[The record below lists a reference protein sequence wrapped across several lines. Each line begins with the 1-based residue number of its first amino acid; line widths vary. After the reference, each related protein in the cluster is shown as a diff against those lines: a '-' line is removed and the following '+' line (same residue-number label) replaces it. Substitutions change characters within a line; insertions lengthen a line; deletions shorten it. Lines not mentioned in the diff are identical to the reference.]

1 MEWIHSALNAD
12 GMLKLIYYIRERNI
26 MKKLLKFVGYIV
38 VSGLAVISLYLVN
51 LFLMKPYSIDHYLA
65 KELTMGL
72 LESPE
77 YMTYIGIFD
86 PYNAILK
93 HNQKLSINTLA
104 DGEEDYQDS
113 LKHLSML
120 KKYDSETLTEVQKV
134 TQKIAIFDTENSIDR
149 FENFRFHSYPFN
161 QISGNHLNLVEFM
174 TDTHPVRNYRE
185 ASDYIKRVRLID
197 ESMKSDL
204 LWLEEQKKLG
214 IFAPQFVFDHVIR
227 QLNELLSYT
236 DDENPLM
243 QVFIRKVS
251 ELEISPEKK
260 EALFDEL
267 SAVIKSDVKPGYE
280 LILQFMESNY
290 TNANPHHGAW
300 SQPNGDA
307 YYASRLRSYT
317 TTDYTAEEI
326 HQIGLS
332 EVERIS
338 NRMKEIFMM
347 LGYEVNKPIG
357 EMMNDLNENPEFLYA
372 DTPDRKEIVIADYN
386 QMVKEAEEDVRPY
399 FERFPISP
407 VEVRAVP
414 EYSEKTAAGG
424 YYQAPSLDGSRP
436 GVFYANLYD
445 IKQTPTF
452 GMRTLTFHE
461 AVPGHHFQIALNQE
475 NEKLTLYR
483 KMGYR
488 TSAFTEGWALYS
500 EQLAVEAGMT
510 KNLYDELGVLQSE
523 MFRANRLVVDTG
535 MHYKR
540 WTREEAMDYM
550 KKTTGMSDTEVR
562 VEIERYI
569 VWPGQATSYK
579 MGMLKILELREKAKQ
594 ALGDK
599 FDIKKFHTVVLDQGI
614 VPLFILEDIINEWV
628 ESF

>member
-1 MEWIHSALNAD
+1 MN
-12 GMLKLIYYIRERNI
+12 
-26 MKKLLKFVGYIV
+26 KLLKYLGYGILSSV
-38 VSGLAVISLYLVN
+38 AVASLYLAN
-51 LFLMKPYSIDHYLA
+51 LFLMKPYSMDHYLA
-65 KELTMGL
+65 KELTLSL
-72 LESPE
+72 LEAPE
-77 YMTYIGIFD
+77 FTTYIGVFD
-86 PYNAILK
+86 PFNSVLK
-93 HNQKLSINTLA
+93 HNQKLSIDTLEDAENDFQNTL
-104 DGEEDYQDS
+104 QH
-113 LKHLSML
+113 LKMI
-120 KKYDSETLTEVQKV
+120 KKYNSENLTDIQKV

-149 FENFRFHSYPFN
+149 FQNFRFHSYPFN

-174 TDTHPVRNYRE
+174 TDTHPIRNYRE
-185 ASDYIKRVRLID
+185 ATDYIKRVKLFD
-197 ESMKSDL
+197 ESLNSDL
-204 LWLEEQKKLG
+204 QWLGEQKKLG
-214 IFAPQFVFDHVIR
+214 IFAPKFVFDHVIK
-227 QLNELLSYT
+227 QLKELLAYE
-236 DDENPLM
+236 DNENPLM
-243 QVFIRKVS
+243 QVFVRKVN
-251 ELEISPEKK
+251 ELDIDLAKK
-260 EALFDEL
+260 EALFKEL
-267 SAVIKSDVKPGYE
+267 SSIIETDVKPGYE
-280 LILQFMESNY
+280 SILEYMELNY
-290 TNANPHHGAW
+290 DNANKNDGVW
-300 SQPNGDA
+300 SLPNGDA
-307 YYASRLRSYT
+307 FYASRLRSYT

-332 EVERIS
+332 EVARIGE
-338 NRMKEIFMM
+338 RMKEIFIS

-386 QMVKEAEEDVRPY
+386 QMVKEAEIDVKPY
-399 FERFPISP
+399 FERFPVSP
-407 VEVRAVP
+407 VEVRAIP
-414 EYSEKTAAGG
+414 EYSEQTAAGG

-475 NEKLTLYR
+475 NKDLTMYR

-500 EQLAVEAGMT
+500 EQLAVEVGMT

-535 MHYKR
+535 LHYKK
-540 WTREEAMDYM
+540 WSREKAMDYM

-579 MGMLKILELREKAKQ
+579 MGMLKILELRQKAQ
-594 ALGDK
+594 DALGES
-599 FDIKKFHTVVLDQGI
+599 FDIRKFHTVVLDQGI
-614 VPLFILEDIINEWV
+614 VPLFILEDIIDEWIAK
-628 ESF
+628 S

>member
-1 MEWIHSALNAD
+1 
-12 GMLKLIYYIRERNI
+12 
-26 MKKLLKFVGYIV
+26 MKKLFKYAGYLILGSLILV
-38 VSGLAVISLYLVN
+38 TLYISN

-65 KELTMGL
+65 KELTLSL
-72 LESPE
+72 LDSPE
-77 YMTYIGIFD
+77 FMTYIGIFD
-86 PYNAILK
+86 PFNAILK
-93 HNQKLSINTLA
+93 HNQKLSIDSLE
-104 DGEEDYQDS
+104 DGEKNYQDT
-113 LKHLSML
+113 LKHLKML
-120 KKYDSETLTEVQKV
+120 KKYNSNNLTDVQKV

-161 QISGNHLNLVEFM
+161 QIGGNHLNGVEFM
-174 TDTHPVRNYRE
+174 TDTHPIRTYRE
-185 ASDYIKRVRLID
+185 ATDYIKRVRLFD
-197 ESMKSDL
+197 VSMNSDL
-204 LWLEEQKKLG
+204 VWLEEQKKLG
-214 IFAPQFVFDHVIR
+214 IFAPKFVFDHVIR
-227 QLNELLSYT
+227 QLKELIAYT
-236 DDENPLM
+236 DDNNPLM
-243 QVFIRKVS
+243 QVFIRKVN
-251 ELEISPEKK
+251 ELDISTKKK
-260 EALFDEL
+260 EALFAEL
-267 SAVIKSDVKPGYE
+267 SEVILSDVKPGYKS
-280 LILQFMESNY
+280 ILQYMENNY
-290 TNANPHHGAW
+290 DQANKHHGVW
-300 SQPNGDA
+300 SLPNGDSF
-307 YYASRLRSYT
+307 YASRLRSYT

-326 HQIGLS
+326 HYIGLS
-332 EVERIS
+332 EVERIGS
-338 NRMKEIFMM
+338 RMKEIFIL
-347 LGYEVNKPIG
+347 LGYEINKPVG
-357 EMMNDLNENPEFLYA
+357 EMMNELNENPDFLYA
-372 DTPDRKEIVIADYN
+372 DTTDRKQIVIADYN

-475 NEKLTLYR
+475 NEDLTLYR

-500 EQLAVEAGMT
+500 EQLAVEVGMT

-535 MHYKR
+535 LHYKK
-540 WTREEAMDYM
+540 WTREKAMDYM
-550 KKTTGMSDTEVR
+550 KRTTGMSDTEVR

-579 MGMLKILELREKAKQ
+579 MGMLKILELRQKAQ
-594 ALGDK
+594 DALGDK
-599 FDIKKFHTVVLDQGI
+599 FDIRKFHTVVLDQGI
-614 VPLFILEDIINEWV
+614 VPLFILEDIIDEWV
-628 ESF
+628 ESY

>member
-1 MEWIHSALNAD
+1 
-12 GMLKLIYYIRERNI
+12 
-26 MKKLLKFVGYIV
+26 MKKLFKYAGYLILGSLILV
-38 VSGLAVISLYLVN
+38 TLYVSN

-65 KELTMGL
+65 KELTLSL
-72 LESPE
+72 LDSPE
-77 YMTYIGIFD
+77 FMTYIGIFD
-86 PYNAILK
+86 PFNAILK
-93 HNQKLSINTLA
+93 HNQKLSIDSLE
-104 DGEEDYQDS
+104 DGEKNYQDT
-113 LKHLSML
+113 LKHLKML
-120 KKYDSETLTEVQKV
+120 KKYNSNNLTDVQKI

-161 QISGNHLNLVEFM
+161 QIGGNHLNGVEFM
-174 TDTHPVRNYRE
+174 TDTHPIRTYRE
-185 ASDYIKRVRLID
+185 ATDYIKRVRLFD
-197 ESMKSDL
+197 DSMNSDL
-204 LWLEEQKKLG
+204 VWLEEQKKLG
-214 IFAPQFVFDHVIR
+214 IFAPKFVFDHVIR
-227 QLNELLSYT
+227 QLKELIAYT
-236 DDENPLM
+236 DDNNPLM
-243 QVFIRKVS
+243 QVFIRKVN
-251 ELEISPEKK
+251 ELDISTKKK
-260 EALFDEL
+260 EALFAEL
-267 SAVIKSDVKPGYE
+267 SEVILSDVKPGYKS
-280 LILQFMESNY
+280 ILQYMENNY
-290 TNANPHHGAW
+290 DQANKHHGVW
-300 SQPNGDA
+300 SLPNGDSF
-307 YYASRLRSYT
+307 YASRLRSYT

-326 HQIGLS
+326 HYIGLS
-332 EVERIS
+332 EVERIG
-338 NRMKEIFMM
+338 NRMKEIFIL
-347 LGYEVNKPIG
+347 LGYEINKPVG
-357 EMMNDLNENPEFLYA
+357 EMMNELNENPDFLYA
-372 DTPDRKEIVIADYN
+372 DTTDRKQIVIADYN

-475 NEKLTLYR
+475 NEDLTLYR

-500 EQLAVEAGMT
+500 EQLAVEVGMT

-535 MHYKR
+535 LHYKK
-540 WTREEAMDYM
+540 WTREKAMDYM
-550 KKTTGMSDTEVR
+550 KRTTGMSDTEVR

-579 MGMLKILELREKAKQ
+579 MGMLKILELRQKAQ
-594 ALGDK
+594 DALGDK
-599 FDIKKFHTVVLDQGI
+599 FDIRKFHTVVLDQGI
-614 VPLFILEDIINEWV
+614 VPLFILEDIIDEWV
-628 ESF
+628 ESY

>member
-1 MEWIHSALNAD
+1 
-12 GMLKLIYYIRERNI
+12 
-26 MKKLLKFVGYIV
+26 MKKLLKYVGYLML
-38 VSGLAVISLYLVN
+38 SGLAVISLYLAN
-51 LFLMKPYSIDHYLA
+51 LFFMKPYSIDHYLA
-65 KELTMGL
+65 KELVMSL

-77 YMTYIGIFD
+77 FMTYIGIFD

-93 HNQKLSINTLA
+93 HNQRLTIDSLA
-104 DGEEDYQDS
+104 DGEEDYQDT

-120 KKYDSETLTEVQKV
+120 KKYDAAGLTDVQRV
-134 TQKIAIFDTENSIDR
+134 TQKIAIFDTENNLDR

-161 QISGNHLNLVEFM
+161 QISGNHLNVVEFM

-185 ASDYIKRVRLID
+185 ATDYIKRVRLID

-204 LWLEEQKKLG
+204 IWLEEQKKLG
-214 IFAPQFVFDHVIR
+214 IYAPQFVFDHVIR
-227 QLNELLSYT
+227 QLKELLSYT

-251 ELEISPEKK
+251 ELEISAQKK

-267 SAVIKSDVKPGYE
+267 SSVIKSDVKPGYE
-280 LILQFMESNY
+280 IILQYMESNY
-290 TNANPHHGAW
+290 ANANPHHGVW

-307 YYASRLRSYT
+307 FYASRLRSYT
-317 TTDYTAEEI
+317 TTDYTAAEI

-332 EVERIS
+332 EVERIG
-338 NRMKEIFMM
+338 NRMREIFVL
-347 LGYEVNKPIG
+347 LGYEVNKPVG

-510 KNLYDELGVLQSE
+510 KNLYDELGVLQS
-523 MFRANRLVVDTG
+523 
-535 MHYKR
+535 
-540 WTREEAMDYM
+540 
-550 KKTTGMSDTEVR
+550 
-562 VEIERYI
+562 
-569 VWPGQATSYK
+569 
-579 MGMLKILELREKAKQ
+579 
-594 ALGDK
+594 
-599 FDIKKFHTVVLDQGI
+599 
-614 VPLFILEDIINEWV
+614 
-628 ESF
+628 